1 MTYKF
6 YKIISVILLIVMCV
20 SMFSTAVFADEP
32 TTTMPLEEN
41 EEEGNID
48 ELILEP
54 EPVIESEQN
63 IEAPILVLQA
73 EPEPEPEPTLEIVYP
88 FVVTYHFYYRGANGN
103 WVDVSASQKVT
114 YEGFSNSKAVSFFS
128 RQIQNNNLQIVS
140 TDEVIYTWL
149 GTWTGDL
156 GTVTDG
162 DKVYTN
168 TTLFQSTTDISFY
181 ADYSEKIVP
190 HLTFIC
196 NDQVANGS
204 HAAANIGAAETYQY
218 TFKTPADIPEHY
230 TFLYWQNGEEIKQNG
245 DGISIVVASL
255 DGNVTMTYD
264 AVYEYQP
271 ALQVNYHSLD
281 EVVSVVKYEDID
293 IYADA
298 PIEAKW
304 FYEGDNEPIT
314 TGEKALLPDPII
326 TTTLRNDI
334 EVIDLYAK
342 YFTITWVDEDGTV
355 LEKDENVPY
364 GTQPKY
370 DGATPTKK
378 ATSDYTYSFK
388 GWTPELVLVESDATY
403 KAIYTSTPIVKPT
416 PTPTPTPVPVQPPTV
431 IQIIQEPTPAPTPTP
446 TPVVDPIIE
455 EVVENEVPLARFNEP
470 DPIEDEG
477 HWALVNLILM
487 LGSALGLLKLE
498 EEKKYNIFNVVFAI
512 TPIIFFVFTENTF
525 TPMVLVDKYTLFMV
539 VLFIGEIL
547 SHVFMIKKKEEKQ
560 KENII
565 K

>member
-1 MTYKF
+1 
-6 YKIISVILLIVMCV
+6 
-20 SMFSTAVFADEP
+20 
-32 TTTMPLEEN
+32 
-41 EEEGNID
+41 
-48 ELILEP
+48 
-54 EPVIESEQN
+54 
-63 IEAPILVLQA
+63 
-73 EPEPEPEPTLEIVYP
+73 
-88 FVVTYHFYYRGANGN
+88 
-103 WVDVSASQKVT
+103 
-114 YEGFSNSKAVSFFS
+114 
-128 RQIQNNNLQIVS
+128 
-140 TDEVIYTWL
+140 
-149 GTWTGDL
+149 
-156 GTVTDG
+156 
-162 DKVYTN
+162 
-168 TTLFQSTTDISFY
+168 
-181 ADYSEKIVP
+181 
-190 HLTFIC
+190 
-196 NDQVANGS
+196 
-204 HAAANIGAAETYQY
+204 
-218 TFKTPADIPEHY
+218 
-230 TFLYWQNGEEIKQNG
+230 
-245 DGISIVVASL
+245 
-255 DGNVTMTYD
+255 MTYD

-498 EEKKYNIFNVVFAI
+498 EEKKYNIFNVVFAV